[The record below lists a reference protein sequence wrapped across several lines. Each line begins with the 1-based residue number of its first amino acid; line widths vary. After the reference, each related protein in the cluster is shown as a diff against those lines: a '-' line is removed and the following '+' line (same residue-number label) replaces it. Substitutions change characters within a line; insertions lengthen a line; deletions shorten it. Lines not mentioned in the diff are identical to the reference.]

1 MLPRLGQKYRLE
13 CEIISKPIAEYQTDE
28 YFELDLPTA
37 PAVMV
42 GEEIVVEG
50 ADVAEDR
57 LETVICQHLGLPEPE
72 TEEEGILQP
81 LNGQIGLRCKMPN
94 RQTS

>member
-1 MLPRLGQKYRLE
+1 MPRLGQRYDI
-13 CEIISKPIAEYQTDE
+13 EIETISKPIAEYQTDE

-50 ADVAEDR
+50 TDVAENR
-57 LETVICQHLGLPEPE
+57 LEAVICQHLGLPAPEPPKK
-72 TEEEGILQP
+72 GFLGR
-81 LNGQIGLRCKMPN
+81 LFNK
-94 RQTS
+94 

>member
-1 MLPRLGQKYRLE
+1 MMPRLGQKYRLE

-72 TEEEGILQP
+72 PKKKGFFSRLM
-81 LNGQIGLRCKMPN
+81 GK
-94 RQTS
+94 